1 MKFEDKGNVIY
12 SFSAEHSAVAE
23 LAPGETLVV
32 ETADCFNGQIHQ
44 AGQDLEKID
53 MARVNPATGP
63 FYIAGA
69 EPGDAL
75 EIEIME
81 INTGEQGIMIVAPD
95 IGVLGGE
102 VKAPVVRTVKLTE
115 TSAVLAENF
124 NLPIRPM
131 LGVVGVAPE
140 KGEIATSSPG
150 VHGGNLDTKEICP
163 GSKVYLPVFH
173 PGGLLAL
180 GDVHALMGDGEISG
194 TGIETSAEVKIRV
207 QLLKAVKLD
216 LPRVET
222 GDGIFILASAEMLES
237 AIQAACRSGVRY
249 IQEKT
254 GLSFS
259 DSYMAAG
266 AACQLMISQVVNP
279 LFTVK
284 FFVPAY
290 LNALHK

>member
-1 MKFEDKGNVIY
+1 MKFEEKGNVIY
-12 SFSAEHSAVAE
+12 TFSAEHPAVAE
-23 LAPGETLVV
+23 LTPGETLVV

-44 AGQDLEKID
+44 PGQDLERLD
-53 MARVNPATGP
+53 MTRVNPATGP

-75 EIEIME
+75 EIEILE
-81 INTGEQGIMIVAPD
+81 INTGKQGIMIVAPNL
-95 IGVLGGE
+95 GVLGGE
-102 VKAPVVRTVKLTE
+102 VKAPVIKTVKLTE
-115 TSAVLAENF
+115 TSAVIAENL
-124 NLPIRPM
+124 NMPIRPM

-140 KGEIATSSPG
+140 KGEIASSSPG

-194 TGIETSAEVKIRV
+194 TGIEISAEVKIRV
-207 QLLKAVKLD
+207 QLLKALKLD
-216 LPRVET
+216 LPRVATE
-222 GDGIFILASAEMLES
+222 DGVFILASAEKLES
-237 AIQAACRSGVRY
+237 AIQAACLSGVRY

-284 FFVPAY
+284 FFIPAS
-290 LNALHK
+290 LHK